1 MKTVLTPIMR
11 RKQRYAALPLFAAL
25 RDERLPPRVR
35 LGFMPAFAFFV
46 MAFGDLNRYLLR
58 KEPAHDPH
66 QARVNAH
73 TREDDHHWPW
83 FLEDLEKL
91 GWSRDTTFTEALRAL
106 RALWSD
112 DTHRCRLLMYE
123 LCAIVDTADGVER
136 LAIVEA
142 IEETGN
148 VLFALTTRLAGE
160 VQAQTGRELRYM
172 GAHHVALENGHMQN
186 GEHALLIG
194 IGLDAA
200 KRRRCV
206 APVDRVFDAFDAWT
220 HEAARE
226 IGRLAAPPALQET
239 P

>member
-1 MKTVLTPIMR
+1 
-11 RKQRYAALPLFAAL
+11 
-25 RDERLPPRVR
+25 
-35 LGFMPAFAFFV
+35 
-46 MAFGDLNRYLLR
+46 
-58 KEPAHDPH
+58 
-66 QARVNAH
+66 
-73 TREDDHHWPW
+73 
-83 FLEDLEKL
+83 
-91 GWSRDTTFTEALRAL
+91 
-106 RALWSD
+106 
-112 DTHRCRLLMYE
+112 MYE

-172 GAHHVALENGHMQN
+172 GAHHFALENGHMQN
-186 GEHALLIG
+186 GEHAQLIG
-194 IGLDAA
+194 IELDAA

-226 IGRLAAPPALQET
+226 IGRRLAAPPALQET